1 MGGEPRASRA
11 VEAAERA
18 RDQMVRSGVQDRPII
33 TREAARRL
41 GTLVTPG
48 EYAELKGERTVE
60 VAVITYSFRP
70 GGRILPPVDVV
81 VRCRPAALDGVYH
94 SMQKLLE
101 SRGWSAEAR
110 VSRDRL
116 PEAAL
121 GREEDR

>member
-1 MGGEPRASRA
+1 MHPARRGSRA

-18 RDQMVRSGVQDRPII
+18 REQIERSGWSGLPAGSRDD
-33 TREAARRL
+33 ARRT

-48 EYAELKGERTVE
+48 ELSELRGERTVE
-60 VAVITYSFRP
+60 VAVVTYRFRA
-70 GGRILPPVDVV
+70 GGAILPPVDVV
-81 VRCRPAALDGVYH
+81 VRCRPAALEGVYR
-94 SMQKLLE
+94 SMGKLLE

-110 VSRDRL
+110 VTRDRL

>member
-1 MGGEPRASRA
+1 MTRMSAM
-11 VEAAERA
+11 EAAERA
-18 RDQMVRSGVQDRPII
+18 RDQMVRAGASERPI
-33 TREAARRL
+33 TTKETARRL

-48 EYAELKGERTVE
+48 EYAELTGERTVE
-60 VAVITYSFRP
+60 VAVVTYRFRA

-121 GREEDR
+121 GGEEEM

>member
-11 VEAAERA
+11 LEAAERA
-18 RDQMVRSGVQDRPII
+18 RDQMVRSGAPGRPII
-33 TREAARRL
+33 TRDEARRL
-41 GTLVTPG
+41 GSLVTPG
-48 EYAELKGERTVE
+48 ECAELMGERTVE
-60 VAVITYSFRP
+60 VAVITYRFRP

-81 VRCRPAALDGVYH
+81 VRCRPAALDGVYR
-94 SMQKLLE
+94 SMNKLLE

-116 PEAAL
+116 PEEAP

>member
-1 MGGEPRASRA
+1 MSARRPSA

-18 RDQMVRSGVQDRPII
+18 REQMARSGS
-33 TREAARRL
+33 AARPLYDRERARAT

-48 EYAELKGERTVE
+48 QLADLSGERTVE
-60 VAVITYSFRP
+60 VAVITYRFRA

-121 GREEDR
+121 GGEEEM